1 MIITS
6 SIQGT
11 RHDHTGT
18 VLLTVVSEQVSAGHA
33 WPGFQTYATT
43 IMSLAAAFE
52 HTVLRRQSIPASE
65 SYRRISSPSFPDAFL
80 RLEGWHQDPRCISD
94 PQQRKSAGHNQPSGD
109 SWTCTYIQ
117 DMSPDNTPRCT
128 SYWKHLFFIAQGD
141 DPWVTSKQ
149 ESCHKNVHAKIC
161 WCAAAAGSQI
171 TIHGPSTANPEC
183 SAVSRRAPIFRVGY
197 TTRASR

>member
-11 RHDHTGT
+11 WHDHTGT
-18 VLLTVVSEQVSAGHA
+18 VLLTVASEQLSAGHA
-33 WPGFQTYATT
+33 WPESQTYATT
-43 IMSLAAAFE
+43 LKCLAAAYE

-80 RLEGWHQDPRCISD
+80 RLEGCHQDPRCISD

-117 DMSPDNTPRCT
+117 DMSPGNTPRCT
-128 SYWKHLFFIAQGD
+128 GNIFYSLHRAMTPGL
-141 DPWVTSKQ
+141 PPSKKAVIKMYMQ
-149 ESCHKNVHAKIC
+149 RYVGVQQQQQ
-161 WCAAAAGSQI
+161 AA
-171 TIHGPSTANPEC
+171 
-183 SAVSRRAPIFRVGY
+183 R
-197 TTRASR
+197 